1 MRFLLF
7 FTLLYTVA
15 ACQNDTRSKQL
26 DKIAGTYCECTLRL
40 AELNRDAASFA
51 SDTLSDGRFAVY
63 LQQIQE
69 EYDNAKNCTAS
80 IIAQNGRL
88 RPTALDSVRAL
99 LATKCPE
106 LVEQRDLLQE
116 MLGE

>member
-1 MRFLLF
+1 MRVFLFLIVLAF
-7 FTLLYTVA
+7 FA
-15 ACQNDTRSKQL
+15 SCQSNSRAEQL

-40 AELNRDAASFA
+40 AELNKEAASFA
-51 SDTLSDGRFAVY
+51 ADTLSNGRFAGY

-69 EYDNAKNCTAS
+69 EYDNAKNCSAS

-88 RPTALDSVRAL
+88 TPAALDSVRTL
-99 LATKCPE
+99 LTTKCPE